1 MSSTRLSRA
10 PPAIAVC
17 GRESGRP
24 CSGSPLGELFLEA
37 VAAAK
42 PTPLGV
48 CPAGGGDQPRGSAP
62 ADSRL
67 ANKAQGCAPPE
78 AGISRGDPLP
88 RIPAWRAS
96 SRVAAAKPTPLGVC
110 PAGGGDQAA
119 GFGSCR
125 IPPGEQAQGCAPP
138 EAGIKPRDSA
148 PAESRLAS
156 KGKVRVAAPSAWR
169 APPKCQGKDTPC
181 CRRVEEETPEERD
194 DQHVRPTT

>member
-24 CSGSPLGELFLEA
+24 CIGAPLGELFLEA

-67 ANKAQGCAPPE
+67 ANKL
-78 AGISRGDPLP
+78 R
-88 RIPAWRAS
+88 
-96 SRVAAAKPTPLGVC
+96 VC
-110 PAGGGDQAA
+110 PAGGGDQPR
-119 GFGSCR
+119 GF
-125 IPPGEQAQGCAPP
+125 
-138 EAGIKPRDSA
+138 A
-148 PAESRLAS
+148 PADSCLAS
-156 KGKVRVAAPSAWR
+156 KLEGL
-169 APPKCQGKDTPC
+169 
-181 CRRVEEETPEERD
+181 RRRS
-194 DQHVRPTT
+194 RRL

>member
-78 AGISRGDPLP
+78 AGI
-88 RIPAWRAS
+88 
-96 SRVAAAKPTPLGVC
+96 
-110 PAGGGDQAA
+110 
-119 GFGSCR
+119 
-125 IPPGEQAQGCAPP
+125 
-138 EAGIKPRDSA
+138 KPRDSA
-148 PAESRLAS
+148 LAESRLAS
-156 KGKVRVAAPSAWR
+156 KLERLG
-169 APPKCQGKDTPC
+169 
-181 CRRVEEETPEERD
+181 RRSR
-194 DQHVRPTT
+194 RL

>member
-17 GRESGRP
+17 GRENGCP

-67 ANKAQGCAPPE
+67 ASKLRGVPRRRR
-78 AGISRGDPLP
+78 GSSRGIRLLP
-88 RIPAWRAS
+88 NLPGEQARG
-96 SRVAAAKPTPLGVC
+96 VAAAKPTPLGVC
-110 PAGGGDQAA
+110 PAGGGDQ
-119 GFGSCR
+119 
-125 IPPGEQAQGCAPP
+125 
-138 EAGIKPRDSA
+138 PRGSA
-148 PAESRLAS
+148 PADSRLAN
-156 KGKVRVAAPSAWR
+156 KLRGVP
-169 APPKCQGKDTPC
+169 
-181 CRRVEEETPEERD
+181 RRR
-194 DQHVRPTT
+194 RG

>member
-48 CPAGGGDQPRGSAP
+48 CPAGGGDQ
-62 ADSRL
+62 
-67 ANKAQGCAPPE
+67 
-78 AGISRGDPLP
+78 
-88 RIPAWRAS
+88 
-96 SRVAAAKPTPLGVC
+96 
-110 PAGGGDQAA
+110 AA

-125 IPPGEQAQGCAPP
+125 IPPGEQGK
-138 EAGIKPRDSA
+138 GTGSRTI
-148 PAESRLAS
+148 RLARS
-156 KGKVRVAAPSAWR
+156 
-169 APPKCQGKDTPC
+169 
-181 CRRVEEETPEERD
+181 PEVSGEG
-194 DQHVRPTT
+194 HAML